1 VPKTYFSGIFLSLL
15 LPLLLV
21 SPGAIAQE
29 AALVS
34 VDPVIRH
41 QFTRTVP
48 ILGHLVARRSGTVAT
63 RINGAI
69 DEVLVDLGDAVS
81 LGQVLARIDSQ
92 ILELRQR
99 HAQSQLA
106 ESQTRLKTANAQ
118 LELASQEV
126 KRLEGLTSSATVSQ
140 AAYDDARQQQNIA
153 VARVNEAEAGIN
165 SSRTSLEI
173 AQLELSYVDILAP
186 FDGTITGKLTEVG
199 NYLQPG
205 EPVFQL
211 ISNNDLELEADIP
224 GVLIG
229 GLSRDVEI
237 EVELENGS
245 RHSATLRA
253 IIPEENPRTRTR
265 RVRFNTQLGSDAG
278 MLASEQS
285 ATLHLPASDAREII
299 SVHKDGVIRRGS
311 GNIVFVVV
319 DNAAEMKT
327 IQTGAAMGN
336 RIEVLDGIAE
346 GELVVVRGNERLQ
359 PGQAVLLPQ

>member
-1 VPKTYFSGIFLSLL
+1 MLFGLFIGLYFGLGFTT
-15 LPLLLV
+15 
-21 SPGAIAQE
+21 ANAQE

-34 VDPVIRH
+34 VDPVLRH
-41 QFTRTVP
+41 QFTQTVP
-48 ILGHLVARRSGTVAT
+48 VLGRLVARRSGTVAT

-69 DEVLVDLGDAVS
+69 AEVLVDLGDAVNT
-81 LGQVLARIDSQ
+81 GQVLARIDAD
-92 ILELRQR
+92 ILQLRLR
-99 HAQSQLA
+99 HTQSQLS
-106 ESQTRLKTANAQ
+106 ESQSRLKTANAQ
-118 LELASQEV
+118 LALASQEV
-126 KRLEGLTSSATVSQ
+126 KRLEGLTSSAAVSQ

-153 VARVNEAEAGIN
+153 FARVNEAEAGIN
-165 SSRTSLEI
+165 SSRASLEI
-173 AQLELSYVDILAP
+173 AELELSYVDIAAP

-224 GVLIG
+224 GALLG
-229 GLSRDVEI
+229 GLSNAVDI
-237 EVELENGS
+237 EVILENGS

-265 RVRFNTQLGSDAG
+265 RVRFTTRLGSDAG
-278 MLASEQS
+278 VLASEQS

-311 GNIVFVVV
+311 SNIVFVVV
-319 DNAAEMKT
+319 ENAAERR
-327 IQTGAAMGN
+327 IIETGAAVGS
-336 RIEVLDGIAE
+336 RIEILSGLAE

-359 PGQAVLLPQ
+359 PGQAVQIPE